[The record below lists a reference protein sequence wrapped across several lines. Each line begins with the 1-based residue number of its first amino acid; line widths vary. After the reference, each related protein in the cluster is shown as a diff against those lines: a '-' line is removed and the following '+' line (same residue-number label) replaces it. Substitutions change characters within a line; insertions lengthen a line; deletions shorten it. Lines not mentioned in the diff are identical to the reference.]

1 MLSKEVIKLI
11 EERIERKNDRR
22 VSVILGRIVG
32 SLLVGAGLAA
42 LLYL

>member
-11 EERIERKNDRR
+11 EDRVERKNDRR
-22 VSVILGRIVG
+22 AHVILGRIIG
-32 SLLVGAGLAA
+32 PLLVGVGLAA

>member
-11 EERIERKNDRR
+11 EDRIERKNDRR
-22 VSVILGRIVG
+22 VSVILGRIIG
-32 SLLVGAGLAA
+32 PLLVGVGLAA

>member
-32 SLLVGAGLAA
+32 PLLVGAGLAA

>member
-22 VSVILGRIVG
+22 ASVILGRIIG
-32 SLLVGAGLAA
+32 PLLVGVGLAA

>member
-11 EERIERKNDRR
+11 EDRVERKNDRR
-22 VSVILGRIVG
+22 THVVLGRIIG
-32 SLLVGAGLAA
+32 PLLVGVGLAA